1 MCMYDVCAMCMYDV
15 SVCVSEFWGKSTHF
29 DGKTTRFGLQIQIPT
44 RFQTISLWG
53 QDCSMT
59 FYPNSWNIPI
69 VRLPLAQILL
79 ITQY

>member
-44 RFQTISLWG
+44 RFQTISLWALCVCTWG
-53 QDCSMT
+53 VLT
-59 FYPNSWNIPI
+59 
-69 VRLPLAQILL
+69 LAWVCA
-79 ITQY
+79 